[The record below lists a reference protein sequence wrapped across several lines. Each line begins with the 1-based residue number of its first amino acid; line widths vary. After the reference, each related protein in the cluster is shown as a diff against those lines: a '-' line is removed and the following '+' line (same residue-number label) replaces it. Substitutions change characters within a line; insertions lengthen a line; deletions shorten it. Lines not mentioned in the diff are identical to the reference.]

1 MKVVFDTNVVVS
13 ACFWRGNPFTCLSA
27 WARGELIAHVSPQ
40 LISGYV
46 ETFEEL
52 AARYSDRK
60 PVAWHDALAQS
71 AEMVFPVDSARG
83 ATPDPDD
90 EMVLECALA
99 AEADFLVSGDKK
111 HLLKLREFEGTKI
124 LSCAELLAKMGTA
137 DPLGKA
143 LEPRS

>member
-13 ACFWRGNPFTCLSA
+13 ACFWRGKPFDCLAA
-27 WARGELIAHVSPQ
+27 WASGDVAAFVSPP
-40 LISGYV
+40 LLAEYF

-52 AARYSDRK
+52 TARYPNIK
-60 PVAWHDALAQS
+60 PVAWADALAQS
-71 AEMVFPVDSARG
+71 AEMVFPFDRARG

-111 HLLKLREFEGTKI
+111 HLLKLREFEGI
-124 LSCAELLAKMGTA
+124 QIISCVELLARIKR
-137 DPLGKA
+137 D
-143 LEPRS
+143 